1 MVACE
6 EAVDS
11 FIGRVSGDDDDDDDD
26 DNDDDDAQ
34 RAYVIRVVIS

>member
-26 DNDDDDAQ
+26 DDAQ